1 MVSPWCRP
9 GAEGVRLIRTPS
21 SSGEPEYTVRLDG
34 APVEGMLG
42 GAQCVRDLY
51 QLAVAGA
58 CALADGA
65 VAGALALTR
74 DHVANR
80 EQFGRPL
87 AAFQA
92 VSQQVADVY
101 IASRTMHLA
110 SLAACWRLAEGLDAA
125 TDLDVAGYWCAE
137 QAPRTVRICHHLHG
151 GLGMD
156 VRYPLHRFSSLVAD
170 LVRFLGGAD
179 YRLDLCS
186 ST

>member
-1 MVSPWCRP
+1 MT
-9 GAEGVRLIRTPS
+9 RTPS
-21 SSGEPEYTVRLDG
+21 SSGQPECTVRLDG
-34 APVEGMLG
+34 APVAGVLG
-42 GAQCVRDLY
+42 GAECVRDLY

-74 DHVANR
+74 DHVATR

-92 VSQQVADVY
+92 VSQQIAEVW

-110 SLAACWRLAEGLDAA
+110 TLAACWRLAEGLDAA
-125 TDLDVAGYWCAE
+125 ADLDVAGYWCAE

-156 VRYPLHRFSSLVAD
+156 VSYPLHQFSSLVAD

-179 YRLDLCS
+179 YRLERLACS

>member
-1 MVSPWCRP
+1 M
-9 GAEGVRLIRTPS
+9 
-21 SSGEPEYTVRLDG
+21 RLDG

-42 GAQCVRDLY
+42 RAECVRDLY

-58 CALADGA
+58 CALTDGA

-74 DHVANR
+74 DHVATR

-92 VSQQVADVY
+92 VSQQIADTY

-110 SLAACWRLAEGLDAA
+110 TAVGVLAAGEGLDPAA
-125 TDLDVAGYWCAE
+125 DLDVAGYWCAE

-156 VRYPLHRFSSLVAD
+156 VSYPLHRFSSLVAD

-179 YRLDLCS
+179 YRLERLACS
-186 ST
+186 PT